1 MSTNIVEWEKKR
13 EDYKK
18 LWNQLSSSIK
28 GSAIDPI
35 VLDCSLLSNKLLEKA
50 ISAME
55 GMPRKL
61 QSQRL
66 K

>member
-1 MSTNIVEWEKKR
+1 MLPEAMECKKKI

-35 VLDCSLLSNKLLEKA
+35 SLDCSLSVDDIFEKA
-50 ISAME
+50 ISYME
-55 GMPRKL
+55 G
-61 QSQRL
+61 SSI
-66 K
+66 